1 MKKINLQEIRTQYF
15 AHQTVIID
23 EPCDIGSGTKIWHFS
38 HIMKDSKLGK
48 NCNIGQNV
56 FISSGAAIG
65 DNTRIQN
72 NVSIFDGVVC
82 EENVF
87 IGPSVVFTNVIN
99 PRAEINRR
107 SEFKKTL
114 IKKGSTI
121 GANATIICGNSLGE
135 YSFIAAGSV
144 VTKDVLPYALV
155 MGNPS
160 KQVGWVSKYGNKLN
174 FDSKN
179 IAICDI
185 TKQKYFLEKNSVKL
199 IK

>member
-1 MKKINLQEIRTQYF
+1 MTLNRKTSYF
-15 AHQTVIID
+15 CHKSSIVD
-23 EPCDIGSGTKIWHFS
+23 FPCQIGEKTKIWHFT
-38 HIMKDSKLGK
+38 HIMPNCIIGK
-48 NCNIGQNV
+48 NCTLGQNV
-56 FISSGAAIG
+56 FISSGVIVG
-65 DNTRIQN
+65 DNTKIQN
-72 NVSIFDGVVC
+72 NVSLFDGVVC

-99 PRAEINRR
+99 PRSEINRR
-107 SEFKKTL
+107 SEFKKTQ
-114 IKKGSTI
+114 IKEGATI
-121 GANATIICGNSLGE
+121 GANATIICGISLGE

-160 KQVGWVSKYGNKLN
+160 RQVGWVSKYGHKLN

-179 IAICDI
+179 IAICNI
-185 TKQKYFLEKNSVKL
+185 TKQKYFLEKNYVKL

>member
-1 MKKINLQEIRTQYF
+1 MYY
-15 AHQTVIID
+15 
-23 EPCDIGSGTKIWHFS
+23 W
-38 HIMKDSKLGK
+38 K
-48 NCNIGQNV
+48 NCTLGQNV
-56 FISSGAAIG
+56 FISSNVVIG
-65 DNTRIQN
+65 DNSKIQN
-72 NVSIFDGVVC
+72 NVSLFDGVTC
-82 EENVF
+82 EKNVF

-99 PRAEINRR
+99 PRSEINRR
-107 SEFKKTL
+107 SEFMQTQ
-114 IKKGSTI
+114 IKQGTTI
-121 GANATIICGNSLGE
+121 GANATIICGISLGE

-160 KQVGWVSKYGNKLN
+160 RQVGWVSKYGNKLK

-179 IAICDI
+179 IAICNV